1 MARAGIVLP
10 SRRYTAGVG
19 WVEFVS
25 RAIDAL
31 AWPLAAVVGL
41 LLLRRQ
47 LSQLLAR
54 PLSRL
59 ELGRLKLEWDRIATS
74 TRLPAPG
81 QPGNV
86 GEPSESSAAPS
97 PAGSIRAE
105 LESLARSDP
114 RMAIIEAHRRVERGL
129 RALVESRV
137 PRGADVEGAV
147 ALTGLAMAN
156 DLITPMSARSLE
168 GLNVL
173 RNLATHRREDE
184 VSPGQAMEYLDL
196 ADAVLYTLR
205 TPPNEAGER

>member
-1 MARAGIVLP
+1 
-10 SRRYTAGVG
+10 
-19 WVEFVS
+19 
-25 RAIDAL
+25 
-31 AWPLAAVVGL
+31 
-41 LLLRRQ
+41 
-47 LSQLLAR
+47 
-54 PLSRL
+54 
-59 ELGRLKLEWDRIATS
+59 
-74 TRLPAPG
+74 
-81 QPGNV
+81 
-86 GEPSESSAAPS
+86 
-97 PAGSIRAE
+97 
-105 LESLARSDP
+105 
-114 RMAIIEAHRRVERGL
+114 MAIIEAHRRVERGL